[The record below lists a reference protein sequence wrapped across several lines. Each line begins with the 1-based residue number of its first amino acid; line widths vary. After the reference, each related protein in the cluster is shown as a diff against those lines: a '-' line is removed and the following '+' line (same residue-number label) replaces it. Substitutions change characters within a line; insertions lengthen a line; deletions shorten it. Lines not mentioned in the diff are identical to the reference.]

1 MCLSNQLGRVCIS
14 SIRRCMLGY
23 VHYIHVDSLARLM
36 LHILAFDMF
45 RDVLVLL
52 FPSILYT
59 SYYPF
64 VQLALHSQLGKIH
77 MGGLFFCKSKSIF
90 FVISFPHDHTCTCFI
105 GGISWVVLCIG
116 YKHNANT
123 NSNKSR

>member
-1 MCLSNQLGRVCIS
+1 
-14 SIRRCMLGY
+14 MLGY

-52 FPSILYT
+52 FPGILYT

-90 FVISFPHDHTCTCFI
+90 FKFHSHMIIHVPVSLVGSP
-105 GGISWVVLCIG
+105 GWYYVLGTNIMPTQIATNQGKIQSKKGNYVCICV
-116 YKHNANT
+116 T
-123 NSNKSR
+123 LL